1 MKRFFY
7 TLSLSAA
14 LLMGLPASQAKTAT
28 ITEETGKTEVV
39 MSEAEKEAT
48 IARMKLRVEEIKA
61 MDKSQLSKAERKA
74 LRKELRDMNKQARA
88 LGAGGVYL
96 SVAAIVIIIL
106 VLILIL

>member
-1 MKRFFY
+1 
-7 TLSLSAA
+7 
-14 LLMGLPASQAKTAT
+14 MGLPASQAKTAT

>member
-1 MKRFFY
+1 MKKIFY

-14 LLMGLPASQAKTAT
+14 LMLGTAVNHVHAAEA
-28 ITEETGKTEVV
+28 ITESATKETT
-39 MSEAEKEAT
+39 MSEAEKEAA
-48 IARMKLRVEEIKA
+48 IAKMKLRVEEIKA
-61 MDKSQLSKAERKA
+61 MDKSTLSKSERKA
-74 LRKELRDMNKQARA
+74 LRKELRDMNKEARA